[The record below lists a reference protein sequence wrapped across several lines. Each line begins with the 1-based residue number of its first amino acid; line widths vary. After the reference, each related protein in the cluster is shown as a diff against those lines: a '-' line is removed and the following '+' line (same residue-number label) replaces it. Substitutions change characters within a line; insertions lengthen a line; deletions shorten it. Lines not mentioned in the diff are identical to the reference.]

1 MKLSE
6 ALSEKMVMVGMKG
19 RTKSEA
25 IRELARFTAS
35 SGNLG
40 NEEELLET
48 ILEREK
54 LQSTGIGSGVAIPHG
69 QTESVKGVV
78 CSLGISK
85 EGIKYD
91 SLDGK
96 PVYLMFMLVA
106 SPERDAQYLSLL
118 ACIARIFRNPDLRDL
133 VMNASSEAEVIE
145 LIRGHE
151 RGPRC

>member
-6 ALSEKMVMVGMKG
+6 ALSEEMVMVGMRG
-19 RTKSEA
+19 RTKPEA
-25 IRELARFTAS
+25 IRELAEFTAS
-35 SGNLG
+35 TRNLKDKEG
-40 NEEELLET
+40 LIRT

-69 QTESVKGVV
+69 QTESVEGII

-85 EGIKYD
+85 EGINYD

-106 SPERDAQYLSLL
+106 SPDRDAQYLSLL
-118 ACIARIFRNPDLRDL
+118 ACIARMFRNPELREA
-133 VMNASSEAEVIE
+133 VMNAGSGAEVME

-151 RGPRC
+151 RGRRC